1 MINHNAPRSTH
12 SGAHSTN
19 SADDDGWVQEPSAA
33 AERNAAEPGSAHT
46 RADSE
51 ATVHQPNA
59 LTIHRRHVPVLKP
72 EVIIEIPPPVSRTRR
87 FVWLGALAIPL
98 VITLFALSALAF
110 RSQTVSTTAQE
121 ATVEARVAI
130 RLAEERA
137 KNHPQYAATAAV
149 EATVEARVA
158 MRLAEE
164 RASLS
169 RQSITI
175 VSAGEPA
182 VTVTSANAAATPA
195 AADAVPLYARSS
207 VVVNLRQGPGESYQ
221 SLGLIP
227 PGEQLRL
234 LGRTVD
240 SGWFFVSLTDSFSA
254 EEEQGWVAGW
264 LVDVPG
270 DPMLLDVVSPNP
282 LATQSE

>member
-1 MINHNAPRSTH
+1 MINPSSPRS
-12 SGAHSTN
+12 SPPGAHSTN
-19 SADDDGWVQEPSAA
+19 SADDGDWVQEPTSA
-33 AERNAAEPGSAHT
+33 EQNAAEPGSTHS

-51 ATVHQPNA
+51 AAARQSNA
-59 LTIHRRHVPVLKP
+59 LALHRRQIPALKP
-72 EVIIEIPPPVSRTRR
+72 EVIIEIPPPVSKTRR
-87 FVWLGALAIPL
+87 FVWLGAAVVPL
-98 VITLFALSALAF
+98 IITLIALSALAI

-121 ATVEARVAI
+121 ATVEARVVI

-137 KNHPQYAATAAV
+137 KDHPQYAATAAL

-164 RASLS
+164 RTAQSQQSLT
-169 RQSITI
+169 IT
-175 VSAGEPA
+175 SAGEPTVSLTTGN
-182 VTVTSANAAATPA
+182 VTATPVANEA
-195 AADAVPLYARSS
+195 APLYARSS
-207 VVVNLRQGPGESYQ
+207 VVLNLRQGPGENYE
-221 SLGLIP
+221 SLGLVP

-240 SGWFFVSLTDSFSA
+240 SGWFYVSKTDDFSA
-254 EEEQGWVAGW
+254 EEEAGWVAGW

-282 LATQSE
+282 LATQNE

>member
-1 MINHNAPRSTH
+1 M
-12 SGAHSTN
+12 
-19 SADDDGWVQEPSAA
+19 
-33 AERNAAEPGSAHT
+33 
-46 RADSE
+46 
-51 ATVHQPNA
+51 
-59 LTIHRRHVPVLKP
+59 KP

-98 VITLFALSALAF
+98 IITLFALSALAF

-137 KNHPQYAATAAV
+137 KNLPQYAATAAV

-169 RQSITI
+169 QQLPTI
-175 VSAGEPA
+175 ASAGEPA
-182 VTVTSANAAATPA
+182 VSITTANAPATPA
-195 AADAVPLYARSS
+195 AAESAPLYARSS
-207 VVVNLRQGPGESYQ
+207 VVLNLRRGPGESYE
-221 SLGLIP
+221 SLGLVP

-240 SGWFFVSLTDSFSA
+240 SGWFFVSLTDGFSA

-282 LATQSE
+282 LATQRE

>member
-1 MINHNAPRSTH
+1 MINHNAPRSTQ

-33 AERNAAEPGSAHT
+33 EQNAAEPGSAHT

-98 VITLFALSALAF
+98 IITLFALSALAF

-164 RASLS
+164 RETLS

-175 VSAGEPA
+175 VSAGEP
-182 VTVTSANAAATPA
+182 TVSTTTANAAATPA
-195 AADAVPLYARSS
+195 AAEAVPLYARSS

-221 SLGLIP
+221 SLGLIS

-240 SGWFFVSLTDSFSA
+240 SGWFFVSFTDSFSA